1 MINRILIRVKVVQIL
16 YSYLCEENDK
26 PSDAKQA
33 LELSLDAS
41 FELYHYLLL
50 LPVELTRLQDR
61 RLDNAKNKYLPTK
74 EDLNPN
80 TKFIDNLFVQKL
92 EQCEALQDFVAE
104 RGLSWDG
111 KEAYL
116 RLILDKIINSDI
128 YADYMSSEEQSL
140 EKDAEFWRAVM
151 KRIILP
157 DDDLVEVL
165 EDISIYWNDDLDV
178 IGTFVLKTIKKIS
191 AEGELELLPQFKDD
205 EDRRYAGLLLESAL
219 KHREE
224 YMELIDRFVSKD
236 SWDTERLA
244 FMDVVILFVA
254 ISELE
259 YVPSVPVVVTIN
271 EYVEIAKNYSTQ
283 KSGSF
288 INGILISIINYLK
301 SIGRLNKDIIK

>member
-33 LELSLDAS
+33 LELSLNAS

-80 TKFIDNLFVQKL
+80 TKFIDNLFVRKL

-140 EKDAEFWRAVM
+140 EKDAEFWRTVM

-191 AEGELELLPQFKDD
+191 TEGVLELLPQFKDD
-205 EDRRYAGLLLESAL
+205 EDRRYAGLLLDSAL

-301 SIGRLNKDIIK
+301 SAGRLNKDIIK